1 MSKRKK
7 DISDSTKSFLETEA
21 LKTEG
26 LYFSHKSGRFFEV
39 KLSKAKVLGFPTVKL
54 KMEDGETRTVVFFH
68 VGLVM
73 SQGIYEQIIPSEDLL

>member
-7 DISDSTKSFLETEA
+7 DISAKSEDFLTTEA

-39 KLSKAKVLGFPTVKL
+39 KLAKKKMLGFPMVKMKL
-54 KMEDGETRTVVFFH
+54 DDGESRTVVFFH
-68 VGLVM
+68 INFILE
-73 SQGIYEQIIPSEDLL
+73 QGIYESIIPSGDL